1 MARCIAQSAS
11 RSFQNV
17 QLDHCVIWN
26 ANASWKMTR
35 INISARYATIQFT
48 RNAALLCPM
57 MFTALHAMHSI
68 VIACPIPH
76 VGLIESFKTMNPNV
90 IPTRPVKPPSYTIVS
105 VVAAD
110 NTRSAFTKCM
120 MHSVMAVL

>member
-11 RSFQNV
+11 TSFQNV

-48 RNAALLCPM
+48 RNAVLLSPM

-68 VIACPIPH
+68 ASACLVLR
-76 VGLIESFKTMNPNV
+76 VGLNQNFKTMNPNV
-90 IPTRPVKPPSYTIVS
+90 IPTRPVKHPSYTIVS
-105 VVAAD
+105 VMVIED
-110 NTRSAFTKCM
+110 TRSAFTKCM
-120 MHSVMAVL
+120 MHSIMAVL